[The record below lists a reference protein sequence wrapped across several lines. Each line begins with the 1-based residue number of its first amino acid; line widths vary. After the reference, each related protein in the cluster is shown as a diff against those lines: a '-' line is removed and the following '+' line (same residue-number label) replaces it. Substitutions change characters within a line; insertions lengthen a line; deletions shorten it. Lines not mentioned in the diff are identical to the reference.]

1 MLGRLAGRAVT
12 GPVAF
17 LLSGV
22 IDLAVLLAYLWD
34 SRVPRRGGRRL
45 QLALVAL
52 VGTAFLGG
60 FPAASAH
67 ADTTEPMILMDDQ
80 AFIYASP
87 AQVEA
92 NLAQVA
98 HLGVNVVKVSVV
110 WSLVAPDP
118 NATTEPQFDA
128 SDPSA
133 YPAGAWARYDR
144 VVNDAK
150 ALGLR
155 VYFQLTAPA
164 PLWAINP
171 HNVPGYDHNW
181 SHEPNPRLFGQF
193 VTAVA
198 KRYSGSYVP
207 GAASSAGAGSS
218 TGASGTGGGVLGP
231 ITGTITSPTSTPPAN
246 SGAPLPAVTMW
257 GIWNEPNERGWLSPQ
272 VLRVHGHNEPRAAEM
287 VRALYNAGYRALAA
301 TGHASDT
308 ILIGETASG
317 GDTRVIPFLRELYCV
332 GPRDQPLTGQA
343 AALIDCPTSGN
354 RRSFVIDNP
363 GLFAISGWAH
373 HPYSF
378 SQTPALPFRNAPW
391 VITMANLGVLER
403 NLDRIDSAYREPTGL
418 PLYLTEWGYM
428 TNPPNP
434 YVHTTLGEQETW
446 LDEGYYMSY
455 EMPRVKAMA
464 QFELYD
470 SPPVV
475 GARPGSVKYWSNFES
490 GLEYLNGHPKPAYA
504 AFRLPIWLPSQRPGR
519 RVLVWM
525 QIRPAQVAGNRTGV
539 LEFLPAGTSR
549 WRSIARVTTSSPE
562 GFILT
567 HVNIPGRGS
576 LRLAWAD
583 PATRAIYFSRT
594 VPITSGPDRTRRP
607 RR

>member
-1 MLGRLAGRAVT
+1 LSVVLGRLAGRAVT
-12 GPVAF
+12 GAAAF
-17 LLSGV
+17 FLSGV
-22 IDLAVLLAYLWD
+22 VDLAVLLAYLWRTRA
-34 SRVPRRGGRRL
+34 SAAGGRLLR
-45 QLALVAL
+45 LALIAL
-52 VGTAFLGG
+52 TGSVLLSGL
-60 FPAASAH
+60 ASASAR

-87 AQVEA
+87 ARVEA
-92 NLAQVA
+92 NLEQAA
-98 HLGVNVVKVSVV
+98 SLGVNVVKVSVV

-118 NATTEPQFDA
+118 SSTTEPHFNA

-144 VVNDAK
+144 VVEDAK

-155 VYFQLTAPA
+155 VYFQITAPA
-164 PLWAINP
+164 PLWAVNP
-171 HNVPGYDHNW
+171 DDVPAYDHNW
-181 SHEPNPRLFGQF
+181 SHQPNPTLFGQF

-207 GAASSAGAGSS
+207 GASAANSGS
-218 TGASGTGGGVLGP
+218 TSGTSGIGGGLLSP
-231 ITGTITSPTSTPPAN
+231 ITGTGSTPTASPSAD
-246 SGAPLPAVTMW
+246 SGQPLPAVTMW

-272 VLRVHGHNEPRAAEM
+272 VLRVDGHNEPRAAEM

-301 TGHASDT
+301 TGHANDT

-332 GPRDQPLTGQA
+332 GPRDEPLTGRA
-343 AALIDCPTSGN
+343 AALIDCPTSGD
-354 RRSFVIDNP
+354 RQSFVVDNP

-378 SQTPALPFRNAPW
+378 SQAPDVPFKNAPW

-403 NLDRIDSAYREPTGL
+403 NLDRIDRAYREPTGL

-428 TNPPNP
+428 TDPPNP
-434 YVHTTLGEQETW
+434 YVHTSLGEQETW

-455 EMPRVKAMA
+455 EMPRVKSMA

-470 SPPVV
+470 SPPVA

-490 GLEYLNGHPKPAYA
+490 GLEYLDGHPKPAYA

-519 RVLVWM
+519 HVTVWM
-525 QIRPAQVAGNRTGV
+525 QIRPAHVAGNPTGV
-539 LEFLPAGTSR
+539 LEFQPAGRSR
-549 WRSIARVTTSSPE
+549 WTTLARVTTNSPE

-567 HVNIPGRGS
+567 HISIPGRGRV
-576 LRLAWAD
+576 RLAWGD
-583 PATRAIYFSRT
+583 PVTRAIYFSRT
-594 VPITSGPDRTRRP
+594 VPIT
-607 RR
+607 